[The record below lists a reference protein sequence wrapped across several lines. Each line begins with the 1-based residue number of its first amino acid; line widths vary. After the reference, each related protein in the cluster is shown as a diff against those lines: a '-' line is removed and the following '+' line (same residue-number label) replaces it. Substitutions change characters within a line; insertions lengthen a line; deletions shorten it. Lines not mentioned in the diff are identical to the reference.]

1 MSVDVSSEPADLAQA
16 RARWRTAVAEVLAKS
31 TRRPADELGAEP
43 ERLLD
48 TPTYEGFAIRALYTA
63 LDALPER
70 PLPGEFPYVRGADAH
85 RDVNVGWKVAEAFPG
100 NGADDNAALLAAL
113 SDGVS
118 ALVLQVASP
127 ACHRPGSTAC
137 SPGCIW
143 IWCR

>member
-1 MSVDVSSEPADLAQA
+1 M
-16 RARWRTAVAEVLAKS
+16 AEVLAKS

-85 RDVNVGWKVAEAFPG
+85 RDVNVGWKVAEAFP
-100 NGADDNAALLAAL
+100 AMA
-113 SDGVS
+113 
-118 ALVLQVASP
+118 P
-127 ACHRPGSTAC
+127 TTMRRCWPR
-137 SPGCIW
+137 
-143 IWCR
+143 